1 MTLSLD
7 LNTDF
12 IDRQY
17 RLWRQDPA
25 AVSEQWRFFFE
36 GFTIGSGP
44 AEPAPAAVLDRDMLV
59 KHLQVAE
66 LIHRYRDLGHL
77 LACLDPLTAC
87 PTDHPLLSLEAFQ
100 LTPDDLDREF
110 SIPGFGSGKPVALR
124 DLIALLRETYGRGL
138 GVEYLHVQD
147 PDERRWLQE
156 RMESTRNRPQL
167 DAETRLRILNKLC
180 QATLF
185 EQFVHAKYLGQKRFS
200 LEGAE
205 SAVVFLDLLLD
216 HAARAGCREAVLAM
230 AHRGR
235 LNVQVNV
242 LDKPYEAVFCSFE
255 DSYNPDALVGSGDV
269 KYHQGYYTE
278 LATRHGRPLAVLM
291 PSNAS
296 HLESVDP
303 IAEGIVR
310 RRQELFGAAGSD
322 RVVPILVHGDA
333 AFAGQGVVFETL
345 NLSQLEGYRTG
356 GTIHLIINNQI
367 GFTALP
373 EDVRSTRYST
383 DVAKMLMVPIFHV
396 HGEAPEA
403 VAAVARLAFDYRA
416 RFHKDVVIDLVA
428 YRRYGHN
435 EGDEPAYTQPQLYE
449 RIRRR
454 PPVHDLYADQ
464 CLSAGL
470 ISPDQL
476 NAIKSAIQTCLEHAL
491 EAARG
496 ATCRPPEAHF
506 HDLGNPPAG
515 TGTGTDADADV
526 TDRTVTTAV
535 SKDRLLE
542 IAATLFTAK
551 PGFTIHRKLER
562 ILLRRLET
570 VRAGAGI
577 DWSNA
582 ELLAFGSLVTE
593 GTPVRLSGQD
603 SRRGTFS
610 QRHSV
615 LTDAVSGA
623 HDTPLNRLAPDQA
636 PFQVFDS
643 ALSENAVLGFEYGY
657 SLTAPES
664 LVLWEAQ
671 FGDFANNAQVIIDQY
686 IAAAEAKWR
695 RPSALALLLPHGF
708 EGQGPEHSSAR
719 LERYL
724 QLCAEDNLQVCVPST
739 PAQYFHL
746 LRRQAKQG
754 KPKPLIVLTPKS
766 LLRHPLAVS
775 RLDELID
782 GAFQPV
788 ITDPEPPPKV
798 RRLLWCSGKIY
809 YDLLA
814 RRREQSEPDAAIVRI
829 EQLYPLRPEQL
840 QAAAARF
847 PTAEEF
853 CWVQEEP
860 RNMGA
865 WRHVSELFAQVFDRP
880 LRYLGRPPAASPAT
894 GYAHVHK
901 AEQGKILDAALHQVV
916 QDP

>member
-1 MTLSLD
+1 
-7 LNTDF
+7 
-12 IDRQY
+12 
-17 RLWRQDPA
+17 
-25 AVSEQWRFFFE
+25 
-36 GFTIGSGP
+36 
-44 AEPAPAAVLDRDMLV
+44 
-59 KHLQVAE
+59 
-66 LIHRYRDLGHL
+66 
-77 LACLDPLTAC
+77 
-87 PTDHPLLSLEAFQ
+87 
-100 LTPDDLDREF
+100 
-110 SIPGFGSGKPVALR
+110 
-124 DLIALLRETYGRGL
+124 
-138 GVEYLHVQD
+138 
-147 PDERRWLQE
+147 
-156 RMESTRNRPQL
+156 
-167 DAETRLRILNKLC
+167 
-180 QATLF
+180 
-185 EQFVHAKYLGQKRFS
+185 
-200 LEGAE
+200 
-205 SAVVFLDLLLD
+205 
-216 HAARAGCREAVLAM
+216 
-230 AHRGR
+230 
-235 LNVQVNV
+235 
-242 LDKPYEAVFCSFE
+242 
-255 DSYNPDALVGSGDV
+255 
-269 KYHQGYYTE
+269 
-278 LATRHGRPLAVLM
+278 
-291 PSNAS
+291 
-296 HLESVDP
+296 
-303 IAEGIVR
+303 
-310 RRQELFGAAGSD
+310 
-322 RVVPILVHGDA
+322 
-333 AFAGQGVVFETL
+333 
-345 NLSQLEGYRTG
+345 
-356 GTIHLIINNQI
+356 
-367 GFTALP
+367 
-373 EDVRSTRYST
+373 
-383 DVAKMLMVPIFHV
+383 
-396 HGEAPEA
+396 
-403 VAAVARLAFDYRA
+403 
-416 RFHKDVVIDLVA
+416 
-428 YRRYGHN
+428 
-435 EGDEPAYTQPQLYE
+435 
-449 RIRRR
+449 
-454 PPVHDLYADQ
+454 
-464 CLSAGL
+464 
-470 ISPDQL
+470 
-476 NAIKSAIQTCLEHAL
+476 
-491 EAARG
+491 RG